1 MIIETERLILRPFTL
16 DDAERLAEICQNETI
31 HRFTASLPYP
41 YKLEHAISWI
51 TKQQNGSDECPFAAI
66 LKENNELIG
75 NISVRIDLRNNKGEL
90 GYFFDEPYWNNGYAS
105 EAAGAVIGYAF
116 EELNLNKVY
125 ARHKTDNP
133 ASGRVMEKNG
143 MKFEGVLRQELLKN
157 GKYYD
162 VAVRSILREEYYV
175 KV

>member
-16 DDAERLAEICQNETI
+16 DDAERLAEICQNELVQK
-31 HRFTASLPYP
+31 HLFSLPNP
-41 YKLEHAISWI
+41 YTIDDAVFWLNKQLDSPDEKAYAI
-51 TKQQNGSDECPFAAI
+51 I
-66 LKENNELIG
+66 LKENGYLVG
-75 NISVRIDLRNNKGEL
+75 NICIRPKQNNSAEI
-90 GYFFDEPYWNNGYAS
+90 GYYIDEPYMSKGYMS
-105 EAAGAVIGYAF
+105 EAAAAIIKYGF
-116 EELNLNKVY
+116 EELHLNKVY